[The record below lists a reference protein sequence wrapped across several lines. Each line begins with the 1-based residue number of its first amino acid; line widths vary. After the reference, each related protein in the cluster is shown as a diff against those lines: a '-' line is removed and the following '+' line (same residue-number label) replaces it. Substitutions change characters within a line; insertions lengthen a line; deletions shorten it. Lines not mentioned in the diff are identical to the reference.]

1 MSNGYPPQGGQG
13 GGGQP
18 PPGGGQPPPGGG
30 QPPPGGGQPPPG
42 GGYPPQQPQYPQ
54 PGQPQYPQQQP
65 YGGPPQQQPG
75 QQYPQGGNQYQQG
88 PSGPRA
94 SFGQRLGAY
103 LIDYVIL
110 FVPIIILAMI
120 LGVFSASTLEVDPE
134 TGNLTSVGGP
144 AIGALLIFY
153 ALTIVAPLIYYGY
166 FEGSPSGQT
175 IGKKALNIR
184 VIRMDGGPLGWGLAI
199 GRYFARILSS
209 ICLLGYLWMLWDP
222 EKQTWHDKLTNTVS
236 VPVAAYPIPQQGGPQ
251 QPGSYGQYR

>member
-30 QPPPGGGQPPPG
+30 
-42 GGYPPQQPQYPQ
+42 YPQQPQQPHYPQ
-54 PGQPQYPQQQP
+54 QGQPQYPQQQP

-75 QQYPQGGNQYQQG
+75 PQYPQGGNQYRQG

-103 LIDYVIL
+103 LIDYLIL
-110 FVPIIILAMI
+110 FVPLMILA
-120 LGVFSASTLEVDPE
+120 LAFGVFSAASLEIDPV
-134 TGNLTSVGGP
+134 TGEVTSVGG
-144 AIGALLIFY
+144 AAVGALMLFY
-153 ALTIVAPLIYYGY
+153 ALAFVGPLIYYGY
-166 FEGSPSGQT
+166 FEGGSSGQT
-175 IGKKALNIR
+175 IGKKALGIR

-222 EKQTWHDKLTNTVS
+222 EKQTWHDKLTNTVD
-236 VPVAAYPIPQQGGPQ
+236 VPVSAYPVQQQGGPQ
-251 QPGSYGQYR
+251 QSGSYGQYR